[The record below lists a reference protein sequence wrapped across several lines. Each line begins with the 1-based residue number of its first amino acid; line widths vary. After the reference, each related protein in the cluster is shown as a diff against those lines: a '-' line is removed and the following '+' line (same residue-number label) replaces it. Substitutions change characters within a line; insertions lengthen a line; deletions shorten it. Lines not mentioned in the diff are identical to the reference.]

1 MDLTFLF
8 DPFLLRSVYLRFVS
22 VVRSKC
28 VARLECIRLVSGL
41 MSTAGFSLV
50 GLVVFRLH
58 HVIFG
63 TILAWCGSFRYT
75 RLHTFTII
83 FERL

>member
-1 MDLTFLF
+1 
-8 DPFLLRSVYLRFVS
+8 
-22 VVRSKC
+22 
-28 VARLECIRLVSGL
+28 

-75 RLHTFTII
+75 RLHTFTI
-83 FERL
+83 